1 MSVPFEK
8 TMPTYL
14 FIVSRQHPDLFDYLR
29 ERFAE
34 DTNVRVIRDHR
45 LGERRRQAAP
55 SAAERRRAERRSR
68 PEIDEQLLVRSHAI
82 VTVPAEATPLH
93 ETLQWIEAIQ
103 SHLTVI
109 RGLLTNHERLQK
121 ETDAVKQENERLRS
135 EAERSRGE
143 AERSRRE
150 IEEIGAELARAITIV
165 NDLLSRMRGG
175 SAHGHV
181 E

>member
-1 MSVPFEK
+1 
-8 TMPTYL
+8 
-14 FIVSRQHPDLFDYLR
+14 
-29 ERFAE
+29 
-34 DTNVRVIRDHR
+34 VRVIRDHR

-82 VTVPAEATPLH
+82 VTVPTPLR

-109 RGLLTNHERLQK
+109 RGLLTKHQRLQK
-121 ETDAVKQENERLRS
+121 ETDAVQQENERLRS
-135 EAERSRGE
+135 EAEQ
-143 AERSRRE
+143 SRRE
-150 IEEIGAELARAITIV
+150 IEEIGAEFARAITIA

-175 SAHGHV
+175 SGHGHV

>member
-1 MSVPFEK
+1 
-8 TMPTYL
+8 MPTYL
-14 FIVSRQHPDLFDYLR
+14 FIVSRLHPDLFDYLC

-34 DTNVRVIRDHR
+34 DPNVRVIGDQR
-45 LGERRRQAAP
+45 LGERRRHAAA

-68 PEIDEQLLVRSHAI
+68 PEIDEQLLVHSHAI
-82 VTVPAEATPLH
+82 VTIPAEATPLR

-109 RGLLTNHERLQK
+109 RGLLTQHERLQK
-121 ETDAVKQENERLRS
+121 ETDAVKRENDLL
-135 EAERSRGE
+135 RGE

-150 IEEIGAELARAITIV
+150 IEEIGAEFARAITIA

-175 SAHGHV
+175 SAHCHV